1 MGTEFLR
8 LRRKNALW
16 RFGRSALT
24 GMAVA
29 LLLAGGLMIFFK
41 LTSTNGRMLLS
52 AAVGAG
58 AGILAAVIRWLALR
72 RSDLRAAEQI
82 DSEHDLKE
90 RVQTMIAFR
99 DQDSVMLQ
107 LQRQDTEEKLKAVS
121 KYGVTIWSQLGHFAM
136 VALAAVVLCCGL
148 ILPARA
154 EVEPPVYVEPEYD
167 ASAWQIASL
176 EELIVHVQ
184 ESNMA
189 EPAKGETVAQ
199 LQELR
204 KALDG
209 NITVSAFKAQ
219 VIEVIGN
226 VYACTDRTNSNDDIH
241 DVVYEIDHEVAD
253 DIAYVAG
260 CLDNLEFGADVEDV
274 GYQLGQE
281 WNLPTIGQ
289 LADELAVQ
297 LDKIPA
303 DYIPNNS
310 YTEEDTLYRALVKF
324 AQGLQDVAALVEAA
338 AEADAISGRMGEV
351 VHTLKSEAN
360 LALEQ
365 QTATKQE
372 CVYVVE
378 SLCDIFAISPSE
390 CPPDPDPTYS
400 KEVDEEDVGDVGGG
414 AGGGDMQY
422 AGDEQVYDYKQD
434 QHVSYTEVV
443 SAYYAAMIQAS
454 LEGELSEEM
463 IEFILKYFSQLYT
476 G

>member
-16 RFGRSALT
+16 RFGRAMLT

-41 LTSTNGRMLLS
+41 LTSTNGRMVLS

-58 AGILAAVIRWLALR
+58 AGLLAAVIRWLSMR

-82 DSEHDLKE
+82 DSEHNLKE
-90 RVQTMIAFR
+90 RVQTMIEFR

-107 LQRQDTEEKLKAVS
+107 LQRQDTEQKLQSVS
-121 KYGVTIWSQLGHFAM
+121 KYGVTVRSQLGHFAM
-136 VALAAVVLCCGL
+136 VVLATAVLLCGL

-176 EELIVHVQ
+176 EELIVHVR

-189 EPAKGETVAQ
+189 EPAKGETVTQ

-209 NITVSAFKAQ
+209 NITVSAFKAK
-219 VIEVIGN
+219 VIEVISN
-226 VYACTDRTNSNDDIH
+226 VYACTDRTNSNDDMH
-241 DVVYEIDHEVAD
+241 DVISAIDH
-253 DIAYVAG
+253 DITSDLAYVAG
-260 CLDNLEFGADVEDV
+260 CLDNLEFGADVEDI
-274 GYQLGQE
+274 GYQLGLEENQ
-281 WNLPTIGQ
+281 PIIG
-289 LADELAVQ
+289 ELSQQIAAQ
-297 LDKIPA
+297 LDKIPT
-303 DYIPNNS
+303 DYVPDNS
-310 YTEEDTLYRALVKF
+310 YTEEDALYRALVNF
-324 AQGLQDVAALVEAA
+324 AQGLQDVAALVESG
-338 AEADAISGRMGEV
+338 AEKDAVSGRLGEV
-351 VHTLKSEAN
+351 VHGLKSEAN

-365 QTATKQE
+365 QTATKKE

-378 SLCDIFAISPSE
+378 TLCDIFAISPAE

-400 KEVDEEDVGDVGGG
+400 KKVDDDTVGDVGGG
-414 AGGGDMQY
+414 AGPGDMQY

-434 QHVSYTEVV
+434 THVSYTEVV
-443 SAYYAAMIQAS
+443 SEYYAAMIQAS